1 MSSHFLHKNRSSS
14 ISSETSKYYIK
25 CDAIDSANRIEI
37 VKLLQKQ
44 RDEDSRV
51 LLAYLEKNHSKVNIV
66 VKMGREN
73 GTIRNEYS
81 ISEHLHKTNCSG
93 FTPLTIYNVT
103 PYGRHNRDLR
113 AMLPINQLKG
123 KPPVAVCPILNV
135 HRCIKFLC
143 IFHCYDNN
151 SSDKICQGTPEKDT
165 KKEVLIMNYLN
176 EGSVKRH
183 AWANSNFHILRSIII
198 QTIYS
203 LTVAYHNTGFIHND
217 SHLDNILIKR
227 TKRTHNN
234 YQMDGRNIAIET
246 NNYTCV
252 IMDFENCL
260 FTDKS
265 SPIFFWKMIEN
276 IITRIGIELTTSK
289 GDKIEASNIYEI
301 LGYISTHK
309 TNCYLQVLTIIPM
322 IERMEFTI
330 LRLPKT
336 MVYDSNIY

>member
-1 MSSHFLHKNRSSS
+1 MFKCVYTIMSSHFLHKNRSSS

-25 CDAIDSANRIEI
+25 CDAIDTANRIEI

-81 ISEHLHKTNCSG
+81 ISEHLHKTNCPG
-93 FTPLTIYNVT
+93 F
-103 PYGRHNRDLR
+103 
-113 AMLPINQLKG
+113 
-123 KPPVAVCPILNV
+123 
-135 HRCIKFLC
+135 IKFIC
-143 IFHCYDNN
+143 IFDCYDNN

-165 KKEVLIMNYLN
+165 KKEVLIMNYFN

-183 AWANSNFHILRSIII
+183 AWMNSNFHILRSIIM

-234 YQMDGRNIAIET
+234 YQMDGRNIEIET

-252 IMDFENCL
+252 IMDFENCF

-289 GDKIEASNIYEI
+289 GDKIEASNVYEI
-301 LGYISTHK
+301 LGYISTNK
-309 TNCYLQVLTIIPM
+309 MNSYLKVLTIIPM